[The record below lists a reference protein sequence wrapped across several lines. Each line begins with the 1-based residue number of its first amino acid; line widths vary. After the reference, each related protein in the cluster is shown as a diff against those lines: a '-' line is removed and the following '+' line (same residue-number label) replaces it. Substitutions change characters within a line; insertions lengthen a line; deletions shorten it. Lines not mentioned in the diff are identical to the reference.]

1 MFFDPAVYSVPE
13 GENQVLVLRTDNEFA
28 VPFTI
33 DVTLRNGTAIGK
45 YIIMWNAFHLVYCS
59 ICTVQCIDKTRLCS
73 G

>member
-1 MFFDPAVYSVPE
+1 MFFDPAAYSVPE

-33 DVTLRNGTAIGK
+33 DVTLGNGTAVGK
-45 YIIMWNAFHLVYCS
+45 YICGMLFILYTAQYV
-59 ICTVQCIDKTRLCS
+59 CTVQCIDKIHLCS

>member
-33 DVTLRNGTAIGK
+33 DVTLRDGTAVGRYVECI
-45 YIIMWNAFHLVYCS
+45 S
-59 ICTVQCIDKTRLCS
+59 SCTLRNTGYVFTVAM
-73 G
+73 